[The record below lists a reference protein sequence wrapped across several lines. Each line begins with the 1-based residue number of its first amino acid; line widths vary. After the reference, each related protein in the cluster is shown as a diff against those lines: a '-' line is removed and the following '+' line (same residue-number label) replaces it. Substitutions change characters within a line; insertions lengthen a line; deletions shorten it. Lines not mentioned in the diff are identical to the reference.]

1 MNALCVLRRR
11 RRRRRRKERKGKERE
26 YEANALGRGDSPR
39 APTAQIS
46 RSERVRD
53 VTVRYL
59 LRGGVRDG
67 LFVFCRLETRP
78 KRTFDDDADD
88 AEARWESKRITVCFD
103 VIARWCEQ
111 YERDG
116 VRTIDRTRRKTV
128 RTSRSDAKVRHGG
141 RRGETDVRE

>member
-1 MNALCVLRRR
+1 VFCDDD
-11 RRRRRRKERKGKERE
+11 EGRKGKERKGD
-26 YEANALGRGDSPR
+26 EANALGRGDSPR

-59 LRGGVRDG
+59 LRGGVRDV

-78 KRTFDDDADD
+78 KRTPPPPFDDDADD
-88 AEARWESKRITVCFD
+88 AEAWWESKRITVCFD
-103 VIARWCEQ
+103 VSARWCEQ

-141 RRGETDVRE
+141 CRGETDVRE

>member
-1 MNALCVLRRR
+1 MFCDDD
-11 RRRRRRKERKGKERE
+11 EGRKGKERKGD
-26 YEANALGRGDSPR
+26 EANALGRGDSPR

-88 AEARWESKRITVCFD
+88 AWAEGRTGGGKARSFFPACG
-103 VIARWCEQ
+103 ARPP
-111 YERDG
+111 
-116 VRTIDRTRRKTV
+116 RRKQRALDRDDV
-128 RTSRSDAKVRHGG
+128 DAPVAQHSR
-141 RRGETDVRE
+141 